1 MKHLLYDPSRN
12 GHVPVIAFFI
22 SGSGT
27 NYEKIAEASPHPK
40 YVVFTNRPEC
50 EGARKA
56 AAAGHQVIVLSH
68 HEYLSG
74 TKEKYG
80 LGKVP
85 RNCPERK
92 EFEKHASRLIEEV
105 CGGKPDLICLAGY
118 DQWVTDWLVERY
130 YPRILNV
137 HPGDTIK
144 GYDGLHW
151 LPSAKAIIA
160 GDETVKSTLFLVD
173 KGEDTG
179 PVLLQSHPLNIETAL
194 ETTEENTGSKMSL
207 MLKNIRSF
215 IVANNITSYRE
226 FTSLASPEE
235 KNNLKAICQAVQAE
249 LKIQGDWK
257 IYPFGVH
264 ELILKGRVEI
274 EGRDIYVDGIKQP
287 ATGFCIASQ

>member
-1 MKHLLYDPSRN
+1 MKHLLYNPFRDGSA
-12 GHVPVIAFFI
+12 PVIAFFI

-27 NYEKIAEASPHPK
+27 NYEKIARVRSYPK

-56 AAAGHQVIVLSH
+56 TAAGHQVIVLSH

-85 RNCPERK
+85 RNCPERV
-92 EFEKHASRLIEEV
+92 EFEKHVSRLLEEA
-105 CGGKPDLICLAGY
+105 CGGQPDLICLAGY

-151 LPSAKAIIA
+151 IPSAKAIIA
-160 GDETVKSTLFLVD
+160 GDKCVKSTLFLVD

-179 PVLLQSHPLNIETAL
+179 PVLLQSSPLNIAETLKTLDANHGSELLQAL
-194 ETTEENTGSKMSL
+194 EDVTTFITTNEIDSYSKFAKQSGTL
-207 MLKNIRSF
+207 EKHQLK
-215 IVANNITSYRE
+215 T
-226 FTSLASPEE
+226 
-235 KNNLKAICQAVQAE
+235 ICQAIQDE
-249 LKIQGDWK
+249 LKVQGDWE

-264 ELILKGRVEI
+264 ELIMKGRVEVS
-274 EGRDIYVDGIKQP
+274 GRDIYVDGIKQL
-287 ATGFCIASQ
+287 ASGYNHIF